1 MQQQTDFQKILMI
14 LNDMVD
20 NKDIT
25 AEDLVV
31 VCKYGARNAN
41 PHDSEKAT
49 PAELD
54 IWDRVMFLLERELI
68 NRYGELKNEERQR
81 CEIWTRVMGYFR
93 PESEFNQG
101 KKAEFTERKYFSEEK
116 AV

>member
-1 MQQQTDFQKILMI
+1 MQKQTDFQKVLMI

-20 NKDIT
+20 NKEIS

-31 VCKYGARNAN
+31 ICKYGARNTN
-41 PHDSEKAT
+41 PHDCDNST
-49 PAELD
+49 PLERD
-54 IWDRVMFLLERELI
+54 TWDRAMFLLERELI
-68 NRYGELKNEERQR
+68 NRYGELKDKERQR

-93 PESEFNQG
+93 PTSEFNQG
-101 KKAEFTERKYFSEEK
+101 KKAEFTERKYLSEEK